1 MSTSCS
7 KLKTG
12 VKLKH
17 GMGKTDC
24 VKELCDRAVRERVL
38 CECSV
43 CDKERLCVTMLYVK
57 ESCVKG
63 SV

>member
-1 MSTSCS
+1 
-7 KLKTG
+7 
-12 VKLKH
+12 
-17 GMGKTDC
+17 MGKTDC
-24 VKELCDRAVRERVL
+24 VKELCDRAVCVKEL
-38 CECSV
+38 CESVV